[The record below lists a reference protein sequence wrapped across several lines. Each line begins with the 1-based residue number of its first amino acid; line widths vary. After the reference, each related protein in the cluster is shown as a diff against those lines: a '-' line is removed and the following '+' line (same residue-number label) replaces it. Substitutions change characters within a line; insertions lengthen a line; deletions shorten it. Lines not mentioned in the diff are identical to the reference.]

1 MTSRLAAVV
10 LAAYAFHF
18 IWEMAQA
25 SLYEPMRQLPFWR
38 ATAWCARAAAWDVL
52 ISAAAYAAGAATA
65 RQVVWMHGAAHLPF
79 ATYFAVGMAVT
90 VAIEK
95 WAIAAGRWDYEEA
108 MPTLGGIGLTPV
120 LQWIVVPGV
129 IVLIIHVVTRRA
141 GLRHLSL

>member
-1 MTSRLAAVV
+1 MSRLAAVV

-38 ATAWCARAAAWDVL
+38 ATVWCARAAAWDVL
-52 ISAAAYAAGAATA
+52 ISAAAYAAAAATA
-65 RQVVWMHGAAHLPF
+65 RQVVWVHRAARLPF

-95 WAIAAGRWDYEEA
+95 WATADGRWDYEVA
-108 MPTLGGIGLTPV
+108 MPTVAGIGLTPL

-129 IVLIIHVVTRRA
+129 IVLIIRVLTRRA
-141 GLRHLSL
+141 GPRHLRL